1 MTDFSK
7 EKLSTMT
14 DYPGD
19 ILLRGK
25 ALKIISL
32 ACKKYLEEQGDEDS
46 LKGYEIDVKI
56 DDSRNVV
63 EVYFLLKNGGEITL
77 GKKGISEIVKYIFDS
92 DTYKLIDAVAM

>member
-1 MTDFSK
+1 
-7 EKLSTMT
+7 MT

-32 ACKKYLEEQGDEDS
+32 ACKKYLEDQGDKDS
-46 LKGYEIDVKI
+46 LKYYEINVKI

-63 EVYFLLKNGGEITL
+63 EVYFLLTKGDEIIL
-77 GKKGISEIVKYIFDS
+77 KKKDINEIIKYIFDS
-92 DTYKLIDAVAM
+92 DTYRLIDVAAI